1 MLLIPRGLW
10 RTALDCS
17 SSNVLTFP
25 APGITKV
32 HGPLLAAATRGWNG
46 LGKASDRRL
55 EQVKSLLI
63 RTLSELIREE
73 LKDPRVGIFSLT
85 EIHLSRDLSHA
96 DVLVA
101 VVGGR
106 TATEECVAVLSRAT
120 PLLWNRLREA
130 TDLRSVP
137 KLRFIADNRGEYAD
151 QIFTILEQLKPEG
164 TLADE
169 EWMSDEEQPETDSAE
184 SETND
189 EKSEVRQ

>member
-1 MLLIPRGLW
+1 M
-10 RTALDCS
+10 
-17 SSNVLTFP
+17 
-25 APGITKV
+25 
-32 HGPLLAAATRGWNG
+32 
-46 LGKASDRRL
+46 GKASDRRL

-63 RTLSELIREE
+63 RTLDELIREE

-85 EIHLSRDLSHA
+85 EVHLSRDLSHA

-106 TATEECVAVLSRAT
+106 TATEECVAVLTRAT

-151 QIFTILEQLKPEG
+151 KIFTILETLQPEAG
-164 TLADE
+164 PADDDT
-169 EWMSDEEQPETDSAE
+169 MEQPELADDE
-184 SETND
+184 SLEL
-189 EKSEVRQ
+189 EKEVRL

>member
-1 MLLIPRGLW
+1 M
-10 RTALDCS
+10 
-17 SSNVLTFP
+17 LTFP
-25 APGITKV
+25 PPGITKV
-32 HGPLLAAATRGWNG
+32 HWPSKAVSVRGWNG

-73 LKDPRVGIFSLT
+73 LKDPRIGIFSLT

-96 DVLVA
+96 DILIA

-106 TATEECVAVLSRAT
+106 QATDDCVGVLNRAS

-137 KLRFIADNRGEYAD
+137 RLRFVADHRGEYAD
-151 QIFTILEQLKPEG
+151 RIFTLLEDLQPADG
-164 TLADE
+164 AADE
-169 EWMSDEEQPETDSAE
+169 DVMVDTEETEVPADAAGKIEE
-184 SETND
+184 E
-189 EKSEVRQ
+189 SEVRP